1 MKKKLLSAAL
11 AAAMCMGLAAGASAE
26 EAAEKVFRYSTTAEP
41 TTLDPSKVNAISDNE
56 IQHAATES
64 LVRNTAGDVQ
74 PGLAESWEVSE
85 DGLTYTF
92 HLRESSW
99 SDGQPIVA
107 GDFVYSFQRLMNPET
122 ASLYAFIGECI
133 KNGSAVEAG
142 ELPVEELGVSAP
154 DDSTLVIELEAPTSY
169 FLSMIGSQAQFAPL
183 RQDIVEQYGADFAAT
198 ADKNVYSGPF
208 VISNTD
214 NKVVTF
220 EPNEYYWNRDAINW
234 DRVELYTVEEQATA
248 LAMCESGDLDY
259 ARIPTEQVALY
270 EGDSR
275 HHEYMNG
282 NEDYLYINVGSED
295 CPILANK
302 NFRMALNYAIDRNT
316 YIALATSNVYLPS
329 NTLVMPLVAGVNSTY
344 GEEFD
349 LTESSY
355 PLDGDAAKAL
365 EFLNAALEEE
375 GIASASDVTV
385 EFVTTDNET
394 NKKIAEVIQEM
405 WQSVL
410 GINVD
415 IRQVT
420 YGEIYSTV
428 YPTSDYQVGY
438 AGWGPDYSDPYS
450 YLGLFESTFTS
461 YGTNYSNPE
470 VDEYLAYAK
479 TEPDA
484 QKRMEALNNAEKLI
498 LDDAAFVPLQCRQDH
513 YLMDEDVT
521 GVEFY
526 FCSVNIDWIYGDIAA
541 DAQ

>member
-1 MKKKLLSAAL
+1 MKKKMITVLL
-11 AAAMCMGLAAGASAE
+11 AASMCMGLAVGAYAE
-26 EAAEKVFRYSTTAEP
+26 EGTEKVFRYSTTAEP
-41 TTLDPSKVNAISDNE
+41 TTLDPSKVNAIADNE

-74 PGLAESWEVSE
+74 PGLAESWEVSD

-92 HLRESSW
+92 HLRDSAW

-107 GDFVYSFQRLMNPET
+107 GDFVYSFQRLMDPET

-133 KNGSAVEAG
+133 KNGVAVESG

-154 DDSTLVIELEAPTSY
+154 DDKTLVVELEAPTAY

-183 RQDIVEQYGADFAAT
+183 RQDVVEEWGTDFAAT
-198 ADKNVYSGPF
+198 AEKNVYSGPF
-208 VISNTD
+208 KITSTD

-220 EPNEYYWNRDAINW
+220 EPNEYYWNAEAVNW
-234 DRVELYTVEEQATA
+234 DRVELYTVEEASTA
-248 LAMCESGDLDY
+248 LMMYEEGSLDY
-259 ARIPTEQVALY
+259 AKIPTEQVANY
-270 EGDSR
+270 TGDSR

-282 NEDYLYINVGSED
+282 NEDYLYINVASED
-295 CPILANK
+295 CPLLGNK

-316 YIALATSNVYLPS
+316 YIALATSNVYLPT

-349 LTESSY
+349 LSESSY
-355 PLDGDAAKAL
+355 PMDGDAAKAV
-365 EFLNAALEEE
+365 EYLNAALEEE
-375 GIASASDVTV
+375 GIASASDVTL

-410 GINVD
+410 GITVD

-450 YLGLFESTFTS
+450 YLGLFESSFTS
-461 YGTNYSNPE
+461 YGTNYANPE
-470 VDEYLAYAK
+470 VDEYLEYAK

-484 QKRMEALNNAEKLI
+484 QKRMEALNSAEKLI
-498 LDDAAFVPLQCRQDH
+498 LEDAAFVPLQLRQEH
-513 YLMDEDVT
+513 YLLDEDVT

-526 FCSVNIDWIYGDIAA
+526 FCSVNIDWVFGDM
-541 DAQ
+541 QQ

>member
-1 MKKKLLSAAL
+1 MKKKMITALL
-11 AAAMCMGLAAGASAE
+11 AAAMCMGLAVGASADE
-26 EAAEKVFRYSTTAEP
+26 GAEKVFRYSTTSEP
-41 TTLDPSKVNAISDNE
+41 TTLDPNKVNSISDNE

-64 LVRNTAGDVQ
+64 LVRCTAGNVA
-74 PGLAESWEVSE
+74 PGLAESWEVSD

-92 HLRESSW
+92 HLRECYW
-99 SDGQPIVA
+99 SDGKQIVA
-107 GDFVYSFQRLMNPET
+107 GDFVYGFQRLMNPET
-122 ASLYAFIGECI
+122 ASVYAFIGECI
-133 KNGSAVEAG
+133 KNGLAVETG

-154 DDSTLVIELEAPTSY
+154 DDSTLVVELEAPTSY
-169 FLSMIGSQAQFAPL
+169 FLSMVGTQAQFAPL
-183 RQDIVEQYGADFAAT
+183 RQDIVEQYGTDFAAT
-198 ADKNVYSGPF
+198 AEKNVYSGPF

-220 EPNEYYWNRDAINW
+220 EPNEYYWNKEAVNW

-248 LAMCESGDLDY
+248 LAMYEEGSLDY
-259 ARIPTEQVALY
+259 ARIPTEQVVLY

-282 NEDYLYINVGSED
+282 NEDYLYINVGSTD
-295 CPILANK
+295 CPALGNK
-302 NFRMALNYAIDRNT
+302 NFRLALNYALDRNT
-316 YIALATSNVYLPS
+316 YIALSSNNVYLPS
-329 NTLVMPLVAGVNSTY
+329 NTLVMPLVSGVNGTY

-355 PLDGDAAKAL
+355 PLDGDPEKAV
-365 EFLNAALEEE
+365 EYLNAALEEE
-375 GIASASDVTV
+375 GIASASDITV
-385 EFVTTDNET
+385 EFVTTDSET

-405 WQSVL
+405 WQNVL

-428 YPTSDYQVGY
+428 YPTSDYLVGY

-450 YLGLFESTFTS
+450 YLGLFESSFTS

-479 TEPDA
+479 TETDPA
-484 QKRMEALNNAEKLI
+484 KRMEALNNAEKLI
-498 LDDAAFVPLQCRQDH
+498 LEDAAFVPLQCRRDH
-513 YLMDEDVT
+513 YLLDEVVV

-526 FCSVNIDWIYGDIAA
+526 FCSINIDWVFGDV
-541 DAQ
+541 Q